1 MFKTTRSFEL
11 VSILENILVKNRIKN
26 TFLFI
31 YKSTIYFLSQK
42 INLKFTKSNK
52 KLLNLL
58 KKYFKEYFY
67 LYTIISSKN
76 LKSLLKGHNMIYTMT
91 GFNLDVIITLTFPE
105 SSCRLYISY
114 NLTTDDFQCHIIIY
128 DKNFNIDEN
137 TMKTKEIKNIVS
149 EYLLQ
154 IICES
159 ISMFLIGLFKNTIE
173 RTKYANDE

>member
-1 MFKTTRSFEL
+1 
-11 VSILENILVKNRIKN
+11 
-26 TFLFI
+26 
-31 YKSTIYFLSQK
+31 
-42 INLKFTKSNK
+42 
-52 KLLNLL
+52 
-58 KKYFKEYFY
+58 
-67 LYTIISSKN
+67 
-76 LKSLLKGHNMIYTMT
+76 MIYTMT